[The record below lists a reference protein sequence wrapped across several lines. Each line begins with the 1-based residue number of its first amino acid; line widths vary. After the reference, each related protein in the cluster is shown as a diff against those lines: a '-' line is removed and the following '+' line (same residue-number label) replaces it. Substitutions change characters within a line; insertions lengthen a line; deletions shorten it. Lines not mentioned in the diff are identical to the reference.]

1 MKLSRWT
8 MKLRFLLCYSLCLVT
23 LIFSTPL
30 RADKLTIEKQHKRP
44 KVGLALG
51 GGGAKGSAHIG
62 VLKVLEA
69 HNIPVDFIAGTSIG
83 AYVGGMYALGY
94 SPAQI
99 EQFMLAAK
107 WDEGYSDQIP
117 RQDLLYR
124 DKQLRDQYNLPF
136 QLGYEQETFKM
147 PAGILLGQN
156 ISRLLR
162 DSTGLVP
169 RFDSFDELAIPFRA
183 ITTDLATKQAV
194 VLDSGSIVEAMQASA
209 SVPGIVKPLQING
222 RALVD
227 GGIAN
232 NLPIDV
238 VKEMG
243 ADVVIAVDISS
254 EYLAQDKLNTT
265 IDVLMQLSNMLTIA
279 STEAQKKLLARRDIL
294 IRPDVAELSTTD
306 WSVLP
311 TALEKGQQAAQQ
323 QISQFD
329 YLAMSQR
336 DFNGYLTLKKM
347 RSDKWL
353 RERETQI
360 VAIALN
366 NQSNISDQLILDN
379 LGVAVGD
386 VVDNKGIERAT
397 QNVYGLNKF
406 ETVSMD
412 FKQAENGRILVVNT
426 TAKSWGPN
434 FVEIGA
440 SIQDDFSSDAILSLD
455 LAYTLTELNRYGGEW
470 RNEVSMGFEK
480 YLATEWYQP
489 FDEHRHYYGRM
500 RVQSERE
507 DWRVTDDNS
516 MFVNLKK
523 DSWEW
528 TTGLGANL
536 GRNSQIELGYVAD
549 TGKIENKDL
558 SVQRIDYNQQG
569 WYLSFSYDDLNDINF
584 PTSGN
589 QVRMQFFH
597 RDEQYSQTINDG
609 NKLASSQFNLDWR
622 GAVSVNNHALLGMA
636 SYTKYDGDGAFTIN
650 QAKLGGFLNLSGYGR
665 ESLIGENKAFAALVY
680 QYDLGRDMLG
690 LNDYPLYL
698 GLSIESGAVWDGAS
712 HVKQQEMLGAS
723 SVYIGSNTALGP
735 LSFGVGLAEQG
746 HRSVFISLG
755 KNYN

>member
-1 MKLSRWT
+1 MT
-8 MKLRFLLCYSLCLVT
+8 LRLFMCVAVLL
-23 LIFSTPL
+23 FSTEL
-30 RADKLTIEKQHKRP
+30 AADKLTINQQYKRP

-69 HNIPVDFIAGTSIG
+69 HNIPVDYIAGTSIG

-94 SPAQI
+94 SPSQI
-99 EQFMLAAK
+99 EAFMLAAK
-107 WDEGYSDQIP
+107 WDEGYSDKIP

-136 QLGYEQETFKM
+136 QLGYEKETFKM

-156 ISRLLR
+156 MARLLR

-169 RFDSFDELAIPFRA
+169 RFESFDELAIPFRA
-183 ITTDLATKQAV
+183 VTTDLATKQAV
-194 VLDSGSIVEAMQASA
+194 VLASGSIVEAMQASA

-222 RALVD
+222 QTLVD

-238 VKEMG
+238 VKSMG

-254 EYLAQDKLNTT
+254 DYLAQDKLNTT

-279 STEAQKKLLARRDIL
+279 STEAQKQLLARRDIL
-294 IRPDVAELSTTD
+294 IRPDVGQLSTTD

-311 TALEKGQQAAQQ
+311 IALDKGAQAAEQQ
-323 QISQFD
+323 LAQYD

-336 DFNGYLTLKKM
+336 DFSGYLTLKKM
-347 RSDKWL
+347 RSEKWL
-353 RERETQI
+353 QHQQTQI
-360 VAIALN
+360 VAIELN
-366 NQSNISDQLILDN
+366 NQSTISNQLILDN
-379 LGVAVGD
+379 LAIEVGD
-386 VVDNKGIERAT
+386 IVDSKAIERAT

-406 ETVSMD
+406 ENVSMD
-412 FKQAENGRILVVNT
+412 FKQAEQGRVLVVNT

-455 LAYTLTELNRYGGEW
+455 LAYTLTELNQFGGEW
-470 RNEVSMGFEK
+470 RNEISMGFEK

-489 FDEHRHYYGRM
+489 FDLHRHYYGRS
-500 RVQSERE
+500 RIQSERE

-516 MFVNLKK
+516 QFVNLKK
-523 DSWEW
+523 DSWAW
-528 TTGLGANL
+528 ISGFGVNL
-536 GRNSQIELGYVAD
+536 GRNSQLELGYLAD

-558 SVQRIDYNQQG
+558 SIQRIDYNQQG

-589 QVRMQFFH
+589 KVSMQFFH
-597 RDEQYSQTINDG
+597 RDEQYSQTINGG
-609 NKLASSQFNLDWR
+609 NKLASRQFNLDWR
-622 GAVSVNNHALLGMA
+622 GAVSVNNHAFLGMA
-636 SYTKYDGDGAFTIN
+636 SYTKYDGDGDFTIN

-665 ESLIGENKAFAALVY
+665 ESLVGENKAFAALVY

-690 LNDYPLYL
+690 LQDYPLYF
-698 GLSIESGAVWDGAS
+698 GLSLESGVVWDGAS
-712 HVKQQEMLGAS
+712 HLNNQELLGAS
-723 SVYIGSNTALGP
+723 SMYIGSNTAIGP
-735 LSFGVGLAEQG
+735 LSFGIGLAEQG
-746 HRSVFISLG
+746 NRSVFISLG